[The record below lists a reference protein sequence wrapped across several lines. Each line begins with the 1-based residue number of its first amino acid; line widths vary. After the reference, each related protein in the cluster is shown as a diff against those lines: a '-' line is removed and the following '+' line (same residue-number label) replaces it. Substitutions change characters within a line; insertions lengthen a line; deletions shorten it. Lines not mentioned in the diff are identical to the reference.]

1 MILTAQKR
9 LFDFRKPAGFVED
22 VNGAGIFRAIVQ
34 MRTSVVTR
42 ISYKYFAF
50 SAILLAASTIKAE
63 DQPLECEHDEHSVGY
78 GGNQLNPKT
87 LFRWSWAGPPVEAPD
102 EEEDVLVTDRP
113 DFTEASSTVGMGRLQ
128 VEMGYTFTRDD
139 DAGNRVDTHSYPETL
154 FRIGM
159 LAEWFEFRLAYNYLN
174 ENATDAGGAQTRFR
188 GSDDLYLGAKL
199 WLTEQQGWLPE
210 MVLMPQMFVP
220 SGADDFS
227 NEQVLPGVNWLY
239 SWEINETVVLAGS
252 TQINAVRD
260 ATEHTFVE
268 MAQSVALGISLSD
281 QLSAYAEYFG
291 FYPTGAIE
299 ADLGAL
305 HFFNSGLTYL
315 VNNDLQL
322 DWRIGFGLN
331 DDADDLF
338 TGVGLSARF

>member
-1 MILTAQKR
+1 M
-9 LFDFRKPAGFVED
+9 
-22 VNGAGIFRAIVQ
+22 
-34 MRTSVVTR
+34 TR
-42 ISYKYFAF
+42 RNRWYFAC
-50 SAILLAASTIKAE
+50 SVILLAVSTIQAE
-63 DQPLECEHDEHSVGY
+63 DQSLEGEYDEYSVGY
-78 GGNQLNPKT
+78 GCNRLDPKT
-87 LFRWSWAGPPVEAPD
+87 LFRWSWAGPPEEVSKQSE

-113 DFTEASSTVGMGRLQ
+113 DFTEASSTVGRGRLQ

-139 DAGNRVDTHSYPETL
+139 DAGSRVDSHSYPETL

-174 ENATDAGGAQTRFR
+174 ENATDAGGAQTRLR
-188 GSDDLYLGAKL
+188 GSDDLYLGAKF
-199 WLTEQQGWLPE
+199 WLTEQEGWLPE

-239 SWEINETVVLAGS
+239 SWELNETVVLAGS

-260 ATEHTFVE
+260 ATEHTFSE
-268 MAQSVALGISLSD
+268 MAQSIALGISLSD
-281 QLSAYAEYFG
+281 QLSAYGEYFG
-291 FYPTGAIE
+291 FYPIGAIE

-305 HFFNSGLTYL
+305 HFLNGGLTYL

-331 DDADDLF
+331 GNAADVF
-338 TGVGLSARF
+338 TGLGLSARF